1 MTGFRNFVIGC
12 SLAATSLITPIGPA
26 EAMPIQAPDLQI
38 KAQGDVQ
45 NVQYYHRRYG
55 GYGGYG
61 WRRGWGPG
69 WGGGPYYRRGW
80 GGPYYGGSGLSFY
93 FGSGGY
99 YGGGYGSYYGGGYY
113 PRYYGGYYPRRY
125 YGNRYYGNSYYG
137 NNYYYRD
144 RYVGGGSHV
153 SWCMSRYRSY
163 NPATNRFLSYGGAYR
178 VCYSPYR

>member
-12 SLAATSLITPIGPA
+12 SLAAASLITPVGPVQ
-26 EAMPIQAPDLQI
+26 AMPLQAPDLQI

-61 WRRGWGPG
+61 WRGGW
-69 WGGGPYYRRGW
+69 GGPYYRRGW
-80 GGPYYGGSGLSFY
+80 GSPYYGGSGLTLY

-99 YGGGYGSYYGGGYY
+99 YGGGYYGGGYY
-113 PRYYGGYYPRRY
+113 PRYGYNRGYYPRRY
-125 YGNRYYGNSYYG
+125 YGG
-137 NNYYYRD
+137 NYYYRD
-144 RYVGGGSHV
+144 RYVGGGNAHV
-153 SWCMSRYRSY
+153 SWCLSRYRSY
-163 NPATNRFLSYGGAYR
+163 NPATNRFLSYGGAYK